1 MDELR
6 PVTNRSKAFGSR
18 LGLFCLAC
26 LSAGLALISP
36 PLAFAARPADELLDI
51 RGVVV
56 DTKDPPTPL
65 VGVTVLVQGTVRGTT
80 TDAEGFFSIKAKHG
94 DVLTFSFIGY
104 TGKEYRVNKSV
115 ANLSIA
121 MEEELT
127 SIDQV
132 VVTGMTSQQRKHIAA
147 SVGAVAPSNF
157 ENKPITRLSQ
167 ALQGGTTGILV
178 TQSSGLP
185 GGDGATIKIR
195 GVASLLGSDPLV
207 LVDGF

>member
-104 TGKEYRVNKSV
+104 TGKEYRVNR
-115 ANLSIA
+115 
-121 MEEELT
+121 
-127 SIDQV
+127 
-132 VVTGMTSQQRKHIAA
+132 SQWRR
-147 SVGAVAPSNF
+147 N
-157 ENKPITRLSQ
+157 
-167 ALQGGTTGILV
+167 
-178 TQSSGLP
+178 
-185 GGDGATIKIR
+185 
-195 GVASLLGSDPLV
+195 
-207 LVDGF
+207 

>member
-6 PVTNRSKAFGSR
+6 PVMNRTKAFRFR
-18 LGLFCLAC
+18 LGVLWLAC
-26 LSAGLALISP
+26 LLAGLALTP
-36 PLAFAARPADELLDI
+36 PLARAAQPADELLDI

-80 TDAEGFFSIKAKHG
+80 TDAEGFFSIKAKHD

-104 TGKEYRVNKSV
+104 KGKEYRVNRSV
-115 ANLSIA
+115 ANLSIT

-132 VVTGMTSQQRKHIAA
+132 VVTGMTA
-147 SVGAVAPSNF
+147 
-157 ENKPITRLSQ
+157 
-167 ALQGGTTGILV
+167 
-178 TQSSGLP
+178 
-185 GGDGATIKIR
+185 
-195 GVASLLGSDPLV
+195 
-207 LVDGF
+207 

>member
-36 PLAFAARPADELLDI
+36 PLAFAVRPADELLDI

-80 TDAEGFFSIKAKHG
+80 TDAEGFFSIRPNTA
-94 DVLTFSFIGY
+94 TCSPF
-104 TGKEYRVNKSV
+104 
-115 ANLSIA
+115 
-121 MEEELT
+121 
-127 SIDQV
+127 
-132 VVTGMTSQQRKHIAA
+132 
-147 SVGAVAPSNF
+147 
-157 ENKPITRLSQ
+157 RLS
-167 ALQGGTTGILV
+167 GTRAKSIG
-178 TQSSGLP
+178 
-185 GGDGATIKIR
+185 
-195 GVASLLGSDPLV
+195 
-207 LVDGF
+207 

>member
-1 MDELR
+1 MSGLPVGR
-6 PVTNRSKAFGSR
+6 PGTDFP
-18 LGLFCLAC
+18 
-26 LSAGLALISP
+26 P

-115 ANLSIA
+115 ANL
-121 MEEELT
+121 
-127 SIDQV
+127 
-132 VVTGMTSQQRKHIAA
+132 
-147 SVGAVAPSNF
+147 
-157 ENKPITRLSQ
+157 
-167 ALQGGTTGILV
+167 
-178 TQSSGLP
+178 
-185 GGDGATIKIR
+185 
-195 GVASLLGSDPLV
+195 
-207 LVDGF
+207 